1 MEFRFKSCSGVCA
14 SVLLWGCIAS
24 QAEGGNPV
32 ITVLVND
39 GANVDHLVLGEAE
52 KEAGRIFHAAGIEIS
67 WVNCIGGKQVARCRV
82 EPGLNEFVLHIVKS
96 GKTSSDSVF
105 GEAFLAADGTGKY
118 CDVFFERIKREA
130 ELSVTPALL
139 LGSVMAHELGHLL
152 LSSKAHSLWGIMQP
166 IWHQDELSRVEMGAL
181 LFNPAESRLMRGR
194 IEAVNLAATK
204 SSVETAIG
212 PLSELRRS
220 TAAARLPRLRGFL
233 P

>member
-1 MEFRFKSCSGVCA
+1 MWIARSPAFCGILPCVPLRH
-14 SVLLWGCIAS
+14 LLL
-24 QAEGGNPV
+24 E
-32 ITVLVND
+32 
-39 GANVDHLVLGEAE
+39 EAE

-130 ELSVTPALL
+130 EPSVTLERL

-152 LSSKAHSLWGIMQP
+152 LTSKAHSLWGIMQP
-166 IWHQDELSRVEMGAL
+166 IWRQDELSRVGMGTL
-181 LFNPAESRLMRGR
+181 LFNPAESRLMKSRS
-194 IEAVNLAATK
+194 EAMILAATE
-204 SSVETAIG
+204 SSRETAID
-212 PLSELRRS
+212 PLSEPRRS
-220 TAAARLPRLRGFL
+220 TAVARLPRLRGFL